1 MKRTLVYKS
10 VFIVAVI
17 LACVFGIFGFPRN
30 WSQARKT
37 AADRVRLGLDLRGG
51 SHLVLQ
57 VHVQEAVAAEA
68 AQAADRLKEALKKNN
83 INYDQVEVTDA
94 QHVAVKGVPPDRAG
108 DFRDL
113 LNERFGGTWD
123 YASASGNEW
132 VLRMKPS
139 VVAALEDDTVKQALE
154 TIDRR
159 VNELG
164 LTEPDIREVGSGQ
177 HEILVQLPGVDD
189 PARVK
194 EIIQTTAM
202 LEIKEVKD
210 PQPYPSP
217 ESALVSRGGVL
228 PEGTVILK
236 SVDRDRSGTETERAE
251 QWYIVLRTPVITG
264 RDLRS
269 ARIGQDE
276 NAQPEVD
283 FTIKTDGAQR
293 FGRYTESNVGNSM
306 AVVLDNKIYTVAVI
320 QSRITDSGRITGRFT
335 RERARDLALVLK
347 AGALPAS
354 ITYLEERT
362 VGASLGA
369 DSVRRGLLSGV
380 IGLTAVAGFM
390 LFYYRGSGVNA
401 VLALVLNLVVVM
413 AALAYFGAVLT
424 LPGIAGL
431 ILLIGMAVDS
441 NVLIFERIR
450 EELRGGKSVPAA
462 VKAGFEKAFLTIID
476 THVTTVVACLF
487 LFLFGTGSVR
497 GFAVTLVIGLVA
509 NIFTAVFVS
518 RTIFEWLLSRPE
530 RQASLSI

>member
-1 MKRTLVYKS
+1 MKRNLAYKS
-10 VFIVAVI
+10 IAIVVVI
-17 LACVFGIFGFPRN
+17 LACLFGIVGFPRS
-30 WSQARKT
+30 WSQAKQ
-37 AADRVRLGLDLRGG
+37 AATQRIRLGLDLKGG
-51 SHLVLQ
+51 SHLVLS
-57 VHVQEAVAAEA
+57 VHVDEALAAEST
-68 AQAADRLKEALKKNN
+68 QTADRLKELLKKNN
-83 INYDQVEVTDA
+83 INYDQIQVTDS
-94 QHVAVKGVPPDRAG
+94 QHVAVKGVPPEKSG

-113 LNERFGGTWD
+113 LNDRFSGAWD
-123 YASASGNEW
+123 YASAAGNEW
-132 VLRMKPS
+132 MLRMKPS
-139 VVAALEDDTVKQALE
+139 VVAQLEDDTVKQALE

-210 PQPYPSP
+210 PQPFPSP
-217 ESALVSRGGVL
+217 EQALAAHGGVL

-236 SVDRDRSGTETERAE
+236 SVDRERTTSEAERAE
-251 QWYIVLRTPVITG
+251 QWYIVSRTPVITG
-264 RDLRS
+264 RDLRN
-269 ARIGQDE
+269 ARVGQDE

-283 FTIKTDGAQR
+283 FTLKADGAQR
-293 FGRYTESNVGNSM
+293 FGRYTEANVGNSM
-306 AVVLDNKIYTVAVI
+306 SVVLDNKIYTVAVI
-320 QSRITDSGRITGRFT
+320 QSRITDQGRITGRFT
-335 RERARDLALVLK
+335 QQRARDLALVLK

-354 ITYLEERT
+354 ISYMEERT

-369 DSVRRGLLSGV
+369 DSIRRGLISGI
-380 IGLTAVAGFM
+380 IGMSAVVAFM
-390 LFYYRGSGVNA
+390 LFYYRGSGINA
-401 VLALVLNLVVVM
+401 VLALVLNLIVVM
-413 AALAYFGAVLT
+413 AALAYFEATLT

-450 EELRGGKSVPAA
+450 EELRGGKSVPAS

-518 RTIFEWLLSRPE
+518 RTIFEWQLSRSGA
-530 RQASLSI
+530 QATISI

>member
-1 MKRTLVYKS
+1 MKRNLIYKS

-17 LACVFGIFGFPRN
+17 LACVFGIVGFPRN

-37 AADRVRLGLDLRGG
+37 ATDRVRLGLDLKGG

-57 VHVQEAVAAEA
+57 VHVQEAVAAETS
-68 AQAADRLKEALKKNN
+68 QAADRLKESLKKNN

-94 QHVAVKGVPPDRAG
+94 LHISVKGVPSERSG

-113 LNERFGGTWD
+113 LSERFSGTWD
-123 YASASGNEW
+123 YASAAGNEW

-139 VVAALEDDTVKQALE
+139 LVAALEDDTVKQALE

-159 VNELG
+159 INELG
-164 LTEPDIREVGSGQ
+164 LTEPDIREVGSAQ

-217 ESALVSRGGVL
+217 ESALVSHGGVL

-236 SVDRDRSGTETERAE
+236 SLDRDRAEPERAE

-269 ARIGQDE
+269 ARVGQDE

-283 FTIKTDGAQR
+283 FTIKADGAQR
-293 FGRYTESNVGNSM
+293 FGRYTEANVGNSM

-320 QSRITDSGRITGRFT
+320 QSRITDQGRITGRFSQ
-335 RERARDLALVLK
+335 ERARDLALVLK

-354 ITYLEERT
+354 ITYQEERT

-369 DSVRRGLLSGV
+369 DSIRRGLLSGI
-380 IGLTAVAGFM
+380 IGLSAVAGFM
-390 LFYYRGSGVNA
+390 LFYYRGSGINA

-413 AALAYFGAVLT
+413 AALAYFQAVLT

-450 EELRGGKSVPAA
+450 EELRGGKSVPAS

-497 GFAVTLVIGLVA
+497 GFAFTLVIGLVA
-509 NIFTAVFVS
+509 NVFTAVFVS
-518 RTIFEWLLSRPE
+518 RTIFEWLLSRPA